1 MVKLDRKREG
11 RKMSKKRTVYSAEF
25 KTRLVL
31 EVLREE
37 KTLNEIASANN
48 INPKNL
54 QNWKKIFLENAE
66 VAMEPAKA
74 VKEYKDEVAKL
85 QVEVDDY
92 AKIVGQLTKE
102 NNWMQGKLSSL
113 DSSYKKE
120 LIDRDENKILSVVKQ
135 CNLINYNRSNLFYTP
150 MLNPTKD
157 AIKKHIVKVFEEIP
171 SYGYMKVYHQLL
183 EDGYSVSPNTVL
195 AYRKEL
201 GLQAIL
207 AVRPPNTSWADK
219 QHPKYSY
226 KLRGLDIVRANQ
238 VWSTDI
244 TYIKIKGGMVYLAA
258 VIDWY
263 SKAVLSWRISN
274 TMDTDLVMGV
284 LNEALSLYGKPEIFN
299 TDQGSQYTS
308 HIHTQTLKDNGI
320 TISMD
325 GKGRATD
332 NICIERFWRS
342 AKVEKIY
349 LNEYDRVSV
358 LKSDISDYMEFYNYR
373 RFHET
378 LKYKKPMNVYF
389 DSLKINDEMF
399 DIQQKSVA

>member
-1 MVKLDRKREG
+1 MS
-11 RKMSKKRTVYSAEF
+11 RKMTKFSTQL

-37 KTLNEIASANN
+37 RTLNEIASVNN

-54 QNWKKIFLENAE
+54 QNWKKLFLENAE

-85 QVEVDDY
+85 KVELGEY
-92 AKIVGQLTKE
+92 AKKVGQLTLEKD
-102 NNWMQGKLSSL
+102 WAVGKLKSL

-120 LIDRDENKILSVVKQ
+120 LIDRNEDKILSVVKQ
-135 CNLINYNRSNLFYTP
+135 CNLIRYTRSNLFYAP
-150 MLNPTKD
+150 MVNPAKD
-157 AIKKHIVKVFEEIP
+157 AIKKHIEKVFEEIP

-201 GLQAIL
+201 GLQAVL

-219 QHPKYSY
+219 QHPKHSY

-244 TYIKIKGGMVYLAA
+244 TYIKIKGGMVYMAA

-263 SKAVLSWRISN
+263 SKAILSWRISN

-284 LNEALSLYGKPEIFN
+284 LNEALLLYGKPEIFN

-308 HIHTQTLKDNGI
+308 YIHTQTLKDNDI
-320 TISMD
+320 IISMD

-349 LNEYDRVSV
+349 LNEYERVSV
-358 LKSDISDYMEFYNYR
+358 LKSDVKDYIEFYNHR

-378 LKYKKPMNVYF
+378 LKYKKPMNVYY
-389 DSLKINDEMF
+389 DSLKINE
-399 DIQQKSVA
+399 KSYTKSSENVA

>member
-1 MVKLDRKREG
+1 MS
-11 RKMSKKRTVYSAEF
+11 RKMTKFSTQL

-54 QNWKKIFLENAE
+54 QNWKKLFLENAE

-85 QVEVDDY
+85 KIKVGEY
-92 AKIVGQLTKE
+92 AKKVGELTLEKD
-102 NNWMQGKLSSL
+102 WAVGKLQSL

-120 LIDRDENKILSVVKQ
+120 LIDRDENKALSVVKQ
-135 CNLINYNRSNLFYTP
+135 CNLINYNRSNLFYAP
-150 MLNPTKD
+150 MINPAKN
-157 AIKKHIVKVFEEIP
+157 AIKKHIEKVFEEIP

-183 EDGYSVSPNTVL
+183 EDGFRVSPNTVL

-201 GLQAIL
+201 GLQAVL

-219 QHPKYSY
+219 QHPKHSY

-258 VIDWY
+258 IIDWY
-263 SKAVLSWRISN
+263 SKAILSWRISN

-308 HIHTQTLKDNGI
+308 YIHTQTLKDNDI
-320 TISMD
+320 IISMD

-349 LNEYDRVSV
+349 LNEYERVSV
-358 LKSDISDYMEFYNYR
+358 LKSDVKDYIEFYNHR

-378 LKYKKPMNVYF
+378 LKYKKPMNVYY
-389 DSLKINDEMF
+389 DSLKINDEKYT
-399 DIQQKSVA
+399 KSSENVA

>member
-1 MVKLDRKREG
+1 MTK
-11 RKMSKKRTVYSAEF
+11 YSTQL

-31 EVLREE
+31 EILKEE
-37 KTLNEIASANN
+37 TTLNEIASANN

-54 QNWKKIFLENAE
+54 QNWKKLFLENAE

-85 QVEVDDY
+85 KVEVGEY
-92 AKIVGQLTKE
+92 AKKVGQLTLEKE
-102 NNWMQGKLSSL
+102 WAVGKLKSL

-120 LIDRDENKILSVVKQ
+120 LIDRDADKSLSVVRQ
-135 CNLINYNRSNLFYTP
+135 CELVDYNRSNLFYIP
-150 MLNPTKD
+150 MVNSAKA
-157 AIKKHIVKVFEEIP
+157 AIKEHIEKVFTEIP

-183 EDGYSVSPNTVL
+183 EDGFSISPNTVL
-195 AYRKEL
+195 VYRREL
-201 GLQAIL
+201 GLQAII
-207 AVRPPNTSWADK
+207 AVRPPNTSWPDK
-219 QHPKYSY
+219 QHPKFSY
-226 KLRGLDIVRANQ
+226 KLRGLDITRANQ

-244 TYIKIKGGMVYLAA
+244 TYIKIKGGMVYMAA

-263 SKAVLSWRISN
+263 SKAVLSWNISN
-274 TMDTDLVMGV
+274 TMDTDLVTGV
-284 LNEALSLYGKPEIFN
+284 LNKALSLYGKPGIFN

-308 HIHTQTLKDNGI
+308 YIHTQTLKNNGI

-358 LKSDISDYMEFYNYR
+358 LRSDVKDGSF
-373 RFHET
+373 
-378 LKYKKPMNVYF
+378 
-389 DSLKINDEMF
+389 
-399 DIQQKSVA
+399 